1 MGKKARRIIGVVA
14 AIAVPYLAPKIAAT
28 VFASTAI
35 NATVAS
41 ALTGA
46 VMGAG
51 AAAIGGTDIAQG
63 ALMGGIGGGI
73 SGYIQ
78 STPAQ
83 AQTTVAQS
91 AGVTPGSAGMSAA
104 PGSFQSAIADLGV
117 STSAVPPVAPTSSI
131 LPAAPPI
138 ASFGGMTPAPG
149 SFQAALPE
157 LGITPLGAPPAYTPA
172 PGSFQAALPDFGVA
186 LSTPTAPP
194 SYFTPAPTPTAG
206 VVPGGDPYI
215 AGSTAADFSESAAN
229 IAAEA
234 PTAPAAISTP
244 APAPTPTPTT
254 FTQAL
259 KQVPGEIA
267 AKFQD
272 PKALADL
279 TLRAAGQLAGA
290 AFAGDG
296 LSPQERQLLEAE
308 RADLERLRTENES
321 LFRERLAA
329 AQNLMGESKY
339 FDPEYFGLQSAR
351 RAQLAGARSRKA
363 GLRGL
368 RGRQRDVAA
377 RQYDIETARTT
388 GTAYDVGAQTGLTG
402 RLQTQQAGLSMMP
415 TSFPSVSYAGL
426 RGAYDSAAER
436 RAKEVGGT
444 QRLFGSFT
452 GIA

>member
-46 VMGAG
+46 ALGAG

-63 ALMGGIGGGI
+63 ALMGGISGGI
-73 SGYIQ
+73 AGYMQ
-78 STPAQ
+78 PT
-83 AQTTVAQS
+83 
-91 AGVTPGSAGMSAA
+91 AA
-104 PGSFQSAIADLGV
+104 A
-117 STSAVPPVAPTSSI
+117 
-131 LPAAPPI
+131 PAAPAAPVADTYGALSTTPALTPGATYDAFGNVI
-138 ASFGGMTPAPG
+138 PATTITPTFAGMEYGYGASGYGFPEAAGTASFGG
-149 SFQAALPE
+149 
-157 LGITPLGAPPAYTPA
+157 APPAVADISTQL
-172 PGSFQAALPDFGVA
+172 SGVR
-186 LSTPTAPP
+186 L
-194 SYFTPAPTPTAG
+194 
-206 VVPGGDPYI
+206 GGDPYVD
-215 AGSTAADFSESAAN
+215 AMQSASAY
-229 IAAEA
+229 
-234 PTAPAAISTP
+234 TAPSAV
-244 APAPTPTPTT
+244 TPTT
-254 FTQAL
+254 TGGFTYDAMGNVVPAGSIDPTTGASVGTSIAGVQPSANL
-259 KQVPGEIA
+259 VSTPDIVPATAAATTAAAKPTTFSEAIKQVPGEIA
-267 AKFQD
+267 DKFKD
-272 PKALADL
+272 PKALANL
-279 TLRAAGQLAGA
+279 TLLAAGQLAGA

-296 LSPQERQLLEAE
+296 MSREERQLLEAE

-368 RGRQRDVAA
+368 RGRQKDVAA

-426 RGAYDSAAER
+426 RGAYDSAAQR
-436 RAKEVGGT
+436 RSQQQSDIG
-444 QRLFGSFT
+444 RLFGSLT
-452 GIA
+452 S